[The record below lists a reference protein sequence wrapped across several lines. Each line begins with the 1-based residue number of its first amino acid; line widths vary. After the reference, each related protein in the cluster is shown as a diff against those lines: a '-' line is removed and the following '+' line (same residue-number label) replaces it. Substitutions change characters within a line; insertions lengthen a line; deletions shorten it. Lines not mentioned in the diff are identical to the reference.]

1 MTYRF
6 LVTTTSLGQGGR
18 TLLADANCAVDYL
31 DNANDASEVERR
43 MSSVPYDAVI
53 SRTVELSAKAIAAC
67 PTLKII
73 CKHGVGVTNIDVDA
87 ATQHGIPVLTTPAT
101 NAQSVAE
108 LTLALMLNCARRL
121 PFFQQEVAA
130 GRWTRS
136 GDGEEL
142 QGKTLGLVGFG
153 EIGRRVARVARAIGM
168 QVAFFDPALAADA
181 DVADA
186 RRCASLDELLPL
198 ADVLSL
204 HCPVTPKTR
213 QMINMSS
220 LALLPKGAI
229 LINTARGELVDEVAL
244 ATALQN
250 GQLRA
255 AALDTVA
262 EEPLA
267 ANHPFRT
274 LPNLMITPHIG
285 GSTPQALD
293 AVAQSAARQC
303 LAWLDNQHIYLPAC
317 VNPQVLN
324 RS

>member
-18 TLLADANCAVDYL
+18 TLLADAKCTVDYL
-31 DNANDASEVERR
+31 DNANDAAEVERR

-153 EIGRRVARVARAIGM
+153 EIGRRVARVARAVGM
-168 QVAFFDPALAADA
+168 NVAFFDPALAADA
-181 DVADA
+181 DAADA
-186 RRCASLDELLPL
+186 QRCTSLDQLLPL

-213 QMINMSS
+213 QMINAHS
-220 LALLPKGAI
+220 LALLPPGAI
-229 LINTARGELVDEVAL
+229 LINTARGELVDEAAL
-244 ATALQN
+244 ASALQN

-267 ANHPFRT
+267 ADHPFRT
-274 LPNLMITPHIG
+274 LPNLIITPHIG

>member
-18 TLLADANCAVDYL
+18 ALLADANCTVDYL
-31 DNANDASEVERR
+31 DNANDAAEVERR

-73 CKHGVGVTNIDVDA
+73 CKHGVGVTNIDVEA

-153 EIGRRVARVARAIGM
+153 EIGRRVARVAQAIGM

-213 QMINMSS
+213 QMINVSS

>member
-18 TLLADANCAVDYL
+18 TLLADAKCSVDYL
-31 DNANDASEVERR
+31 DNANDAAEVERR

-121 PFFQQEVAA
+121 AFFQQEVAA
-130 GRWTRS
+130 GRWTRI

-153 EIGRRVARVARAIGM
+153 EIGRRVARVARALGM
-168 QVAFFDPALAADA
+168 NVAFFDPALAADA

-186 RRCASLDELLPL
+186 QRCASLDQLLPL

-213 QMINMSS
+213 QMINAHS
-220 LALLPKGAI
+220 LALLPDGAI

-244 ATALQN
+244 ANALQN

-255 AALDTVA
+255 AALDTVT

-267 ANHPFRT
+267 ADHPFRT
-274 LPNLMITPHIG
+274 LPNLIITPHIG